1 MQMEGVPKMLKLKRI
16 YNKITQ
22 TIPSMLLGVVILAQ
36 CGGGEIQFAVKHL
49 IDSTGSQ
56 IPEVISYENIPELD
70 NSNGTTNL
78 QVQIELERKYR
89 NQIIERLTTD
99 QLSSKR
105 VIDKIVELYK
115 LSPNDPEGTE
125 HTALCPISIVIPA
138 GSKAV
143 VTIEWTE
150 RWAEGVINEGKE
162 GEGDQLGTYKVFL
175 GYIEPCS
182 LINQE
187 NK

>member
-1 MQMEGVPKMLKLKRI
+1 MNGLRTI
-16 YNKITQ
+16 YNKISQ
-22 TIPSMLLGVVILAQ
+22 IVPSMMMGILVLAQ
-36 CGGGEIQFAVKHL
+36 CGGSEIQFAVKHL
-49 IDSTGSQ
+49 TDSTGTQ
-56 IPEVISYENIPELD
+56 IPEVISYETVSELD
-70 NSNGTTNL
+70 NSGGTSSL

-89 NQIIERLTTD
+89 NQIIERLNTE

-162 GEGDQLGTYKVFL
+162 GEGDQLGSYKVFL

-182 LINQE
+182 LISQE

>member
-1 MQMEGVPKMLKLKRI
+1 MYKLNRI
-16 YNKITQ
+16 YSKITQ
-22 TIPSMLLGVVILAQ
+22 IGPSILLSVFLLYQ
-36 CGGGEIQFAVKHL
+36 CGGGEIQFAIKHL
-49 IDSTGSQ
+49 IDTTGAQ
-56 IPEVISYENIPELD
+56 IPEVISYETVSELD
-70 NSNGTTNL
+70 NSNGTSAL
-78 QVQIELERKYR
+78 QVQIELERRYR
-89 NQIIERLTTD
+89 NQIIEQLNTE

-105 VIDKIVELYK
+105 VQDKIVELYK
-115 LSPNDPEGTE
+115 LSPTDPEGTE

-138 GSKAV
+138 GAKAV
-143 VTIEWTE
+143 VTVEWTE

>member
-1 MQMEGVPKMLKLKRI
+1 MFKLRRI
-16 YNKITQ
+16 YNHIAQ
-22 TIPSMLLGVVILAQ
+22 IVPSMVLGIIVLAQ
-36 CGGGEIQFAVKHL
+36 CGGGEIQFAVKHM
-49 IDSTGSQ
+49 IDSPGTQ
-56 IPEVISYENIPELD
+56 IPEVISYETVPELD
-70 NSNGTTNL
+70 NSGGTSAL

-89 NQIIERLTTD
+89 NQIIEQLNTE

-105 VIDKIVELYK
+105 VQDKIVELYK
-115 LSPNDPEGTE
+115 LSPTDPEGTE

-138 GSKAV
+138 GLKAV
-143 VTIEWTE
+143 VTVEWTE

-162 GEGDQLGTYKVFL
+162 GEGDQLGAYKVFL

-182 LINQE
+182 LVNPE